1 MKPGAMWPVAI
12 VGVLAITVAANVVL
26 IVMAND
32 RKASVVEPDYY
43 RKAVAFD
50 STMAERAAD
59 AKLGWRMEA
68 ALGAPGT
75 AGTELDARLLDASGA
90 PLDDASVNV
99 VAVHNLDAGNPVSG
113 RLAGQGAGRY
123 RAMLPLAYGGR
134 WELRFA
140 VQRGA
145 QYFTANLHQ
154 DTGTLR

>member
-32 RKASVVEPDYY
+32 PKASVVEPDYY

-59 AKLGWRMEA
+59 QKLGWRMEA
-68 ALGAPGT
+68 ALGVPSGEGAT
-75 AGTELDARLLDASGA
+75 LEARLLDATGT
-90 PLDDASVNV
+90 PLDGAV
-99 VAVHNLDAGNPVSG
+99 VTVLAVHNLDAAQLIPGNLVGTGSG
-113 RLAGQGAGRY
+113 RYAGV
-123 RAMLPLAYGGR
+123 LPLSHAGR
-134 WELRFA
+134 WELRFV

-145 QYFTANLHQ
+145 QRFHCDLHQ

>member
-32 RKASVVEPDYY
+32 PRASVVEPDYY

-68 ALGAPGT
+68 TLGLPSA
-75 AGTELDARLLDASGA
+75 AGAGLDVRLLDASGT
-90 PLDDASVNV
+90 PLDDASVRV
-99 VAVHNLDAGNPVSG
+99 VALHNLDAGHPVSG
-113 RLAGQGAGRY
+113 LLAGQGSGRY
-123 RAMLPLAYGGR
+123 RATLPLAYAGR

-145 QYFTANLHQ
+145 QRFTADLHQ